1 MTDREDDKPEGRYQI
16 QDDSRTPPKGSPVHQ
31 TGDAE
36 PVHGADND
44 PLIPP
49 GYRRAP

>member
-1 MTDREDDKPEGRYQI
+1 MTDRDEAKPEGRYQI
-16 QDDSRTPPKGSPVHQ
+16 QDDSRTPPKGSPEHGGRDSV
-31 TGDAE
+31 
-36 PVHGADND
+36 PVHGPDND